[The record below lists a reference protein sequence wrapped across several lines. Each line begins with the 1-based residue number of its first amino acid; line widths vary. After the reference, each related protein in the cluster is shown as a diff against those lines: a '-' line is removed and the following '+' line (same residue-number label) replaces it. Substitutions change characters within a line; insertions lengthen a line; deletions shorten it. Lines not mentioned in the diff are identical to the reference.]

1 MYPLVIVLGIA
12 AYRQKTHI
20 VPYILPLVII
30 GGGISTYH
38 SIIQNSPKSQILPHA
53 AGILLE

>member
-38 SIIQNSPKSQILPHA
+38 SIIQNSQRVRYCRMR